1 MDLWNQKIEW
11 FGWGFEALRGW
22 CLENLFMF
30 LDSNDSDV
38 KVDAGS
44 SFNKKVCFLL
54 I

>member
-1 MDLWNQKIEW
+1 
-11 FGWGFEALRGW
+11 
-22 CLENLFMF
+22 MF

-54 I
+54 ILEIYEATYSSSEN